1 MPLYNPQNPLII
13 IKFFTKSKI
22 SESKK
27 SVMQTN
33 AQQDPRNQ
41 ILHDEC
47 LAKDA
52 NATGKISKEQWKEA
66 LWAAENRLTD
76 EELAEMERKA
86 DQEEGNVNYV
96 TSIPKVQWIE

>member
-1 MPLYNPQNPLII
+1 
-13 IKFFTKSKI
+13 
-22 SESKK
+22 
-27 SVMQTN
+27 MQTN

-66 LWAAENRLTD
+66 L
-76 EELAEMERKA
+76 
-86 DQEEGNVNYV
+86 
-96 TSIPKVQWIE
+96 